1 MDTGVKILL
10 GLAAVG
16 VGYAVYKSRQ
26 NAQLQPEPN
35 PNPPAQPPQFPPV
48 INPPGTT
55 APPVT
60 PPPVLIPNIP
70 VPPGTT
76 PPFRVP
82 QLFTVGLNTPSGVTN
97 VVPGDRIQLQGI
109 PQTPLGGSP
118 IVAVPPENLVPVGQD
133 TFLISGPVRVT
144 VAWVTGIAA
153 DPIRTVLFQSQ

>member
-10 GLAAVG
+10 GVGAVG
-16 VGYAVYKSRQ
+16 LGILVYRRVTDQ
-26 NAQLQPEPN
+26 
-35 PNPPAQPPQFPPV
+35 AQPSPQAPPPLIPPV
-48 INPPGTT
+48 LNPQVPTGPT